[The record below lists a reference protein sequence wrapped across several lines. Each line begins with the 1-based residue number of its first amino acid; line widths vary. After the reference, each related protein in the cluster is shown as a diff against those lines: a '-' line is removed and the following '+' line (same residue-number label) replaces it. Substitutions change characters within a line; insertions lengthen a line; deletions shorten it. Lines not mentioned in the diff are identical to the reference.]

1 FVQELPVDYFHVFT
15 YSERANTPAAAMD
28 GVVPMAER
36 KRRNK
41 MLGILSEKKKRA
53 HQERYVGEVRPVLL
67 EKSKTDGILHGFT
80 DNYVK
85 VSFPAEDSWV
95 NHLVEMKLGDVNAEG
110 LVTATVAESVNL

>member
-1 FVQELPVDYFHVFT
+1 MQELDVSYFHVFT

-28 GVVPMAER
+28 GVVPLAER

-53 HQERYVGEVRPVLL
+53 HYARHLGEVRPVLL
-67 EKSKTDGILHGFT
+67 EKSKEDGMLHGFT

-85 VSFPAEDSWV
+85 VAFPAEDSWV
-95 NHLVEMKLGDVNAEG
+95 NHLVEMKLGEIGEDG
-110 LVTATVAESVNL
+110 LVRAEVAEVTV